1 MLPAWAFLWL
11 SPLTVSPC
19 DGRQGRSWFLLE
31 VHMQNVNCWS
41 RLEGPSMFG
50 AVWEYS
56 FGALPRTGH
65 RNPEPMV
72 SSQGRSQKPRPQ
84 RFSKFASQSLK
95 TSTIHRQVEK
105 KKRVTF
111 VWQKQTNSMNFD
123 GVKLRFWAHTR
134 SLFNLVSPLWA
145 YGLSAENRPKDG
157 AIFVGK

>member
-1 MLPAWAFLWL
+1 MLPAAFLWL

-19 DGRQGRSWFLLE
+19 GGRQSRSWFLLE
-31 VHMQNVNCWS
+31 IDMQNVNCWS

-95 TSTIHRQVEK
+95 TLTIHRQVEK
-105 KKRVTF
+105 KTVTF

-123 GVKLRFWAHTR
+123 GVKPRFSAHVPFSTL
-134 SLFNLVSPLWA
+134 SPPLWA
-145 YGLSAENRPKDG
+145 HGLSAENRPNDG
-157 AIFVGK
+157 AIFVWK